1 MHLTLGIVGTGSVV
15 IKVVITVV
23 LTLGIVVFT
32 FGIVVIMVVGT
43 LGIVVLH

>member
-23 LTLGIVVFT
+23 FT
-32 FGIVVIMVVGT
+32 FGIVVIIVVGT
-43 LGIVVLH
+43 LGIVVLY